1 MELEKVKEFIRLA
14 DIAKE
19 IINNEFLEW
28 KEKYDLIFGLK
39 IQSTTGITFDWYD
52 PDTTYEE
59 DVTYYFEA
67 LMEKADRLRTLT
79 ISTTNRTCLDCKHF
93 TYDWDWE
100 DGMSVRCEGKD
111 VWAAWRDDTESFRQK
126 MKTAINCDFYDEAES
141 Y

>member
-19 IINNEFLEW
+19 IINNEILEW
-28 KEKYDLIFGLK
+28 KEKYDFIFGLK
-39 IQSTTGITFDWYD
+39 VQSTTGITFDWYD

-93 TYDWDWE
+93 TCERGW
-100 DGMSVRCEGKD
+100 GSNSVWCEGKD
-111 VWAAWRDDTESFRQK
+111 IWVLSRDTTDSFRQK
-126 MKTAINCDFYDEAES
+126 MKTAITCEFYDEIES
-141 Y
+141 P